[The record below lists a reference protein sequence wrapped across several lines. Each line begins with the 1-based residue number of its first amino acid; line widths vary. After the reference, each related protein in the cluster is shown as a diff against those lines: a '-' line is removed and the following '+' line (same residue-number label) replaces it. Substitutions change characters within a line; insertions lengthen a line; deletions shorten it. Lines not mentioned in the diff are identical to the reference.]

1 MTTEA
6 GKVRRFVHMRE
17 GMVEVLQT
25 YGNDAILI
33 DFANRACNPSDMFFH
48 KSDYEALEK
57 RARELEAML
66 QSADEGADYRINRI
80 IELESRALTMIELLE
95 IAKDIAQDLRR
106 HHQDFRDP
114 LRNMIDSYI
123 LAIDAAMAAEGE
135 ENE

>member
-57 RARELEAML
+57 HARELEAD
-66 QSADEGADYRINRI
+66 AARW
-80 IELESRALTMIELLE
+80 RAIYSKTRDWHS
-95 IAKDIAQDLRR
+95 DIAICLFEGSEWTR
-106 HHQDFRDP
+106 FFDP
-114 LRNMIDSYI
+114 EP
-123 LAIDAAMAAEGE
+123 AIDAAVAAEGE